1 MTFRAF
7 SFSGACFELAP
18 VRIWFVAIHAVCESK
33 RLLEIAIDVT
43 SGATDCRVFAE
54 KWILRL
60 GVIKRKGG
68 KKFLP
73 SRRGVA
79 LFAALLEGALV
90 GVHVAVCT
98 GLKFHIL
105 IARRPTRHVRLV
117 TFFASDLDMLTR

>member
-7 SFSGACFELAP
+7 AFSGARFELAL
-18 VRIWFVAIHAVCESK
+18 VRIGFVTIHAIRESK

-43 SGATDCRVFAE
+43 CGATDYGVFAE

-60 GVIKRKGG
+60 GVIKRKGWQ
-68 KKFLP
+68 KSLP

-79 LFAALLEGALV
+79 LFAPLLEGALV
-90 GVHVAVCT
+90 RVHVAVCA

-105 IARRPTRHVRLV
+105 IARRPTSDVRLV